1 MAYSSLYI
9 QVLSLLFV
17 LLIVVVKC
25 HGPHGHGDAGQGI
38 QNPMDTAH
46 VHDKEHIKDH
56 LDGVVK
62 KDPAEMTNE
71 ELEFHYFK
79 LHDYDNDNKLDGL
92 EIVKAI
98 THYNADRSSS
108 SENQDTKSY
117 TDNELSELVDSV
129 LQEEDKNDDGFI
141 DYPEFKA
148 AQKKGQEVSSEKIPE
163 EQAAAA
169 ATP

>member
-98 THYNADRSSS
+98 THYSNDTSDDELTKTVDEILGRGDR
-108 SENQDTKSY
+108 D
-117 TDNELSELVDSV
+117 
-129 LQEEDKNDDGFI
+129 DDGFI
-141 DYPEFKA
+141 IYAEYKHYMETVKNAEA
-148 AQKKGQEVSSEKIPE
+148 AKN
-163 EQAAAA
+163 
-169 ATP
+169 T

>member
-98 THYNADRSSS
+98 THYTSP
-108 SENQDTKSY
+108 ENSNEGTLIGMVDEILNYIDT
-117 TDNELSELVDSV
+117 D
-129 LQEEDKNDDGFI
+129 DDGCASYI
-141 DYPEFKA
+141 EYKRYLKK
-148 AQKKGQEVSSEKIPE
+148 QKEAS
-163 EQAAAA
+163 
-169 ATP
+169 